1 MAEET
6 NMFITKATGEL
17 VPFAPEKLLGS
28 LTKAGA
34 TIAQAEE
41 ILVSIKS
48 QLHPGI
54 PTKTIFKNAFRLLK
68 RVSPPKAG
76 KYKLKNAIMELGPTG
91 FPFEKY
97 FAAILQDM
105 GYRVQTGV
113 ILQGACVKH
122 EVDVIAEKENY
133 HEMVECKFHQQQG
146 IFCNVKIPLYI
157 HARFKDVEA
166 GFTDNSTNKNTL
178 HQGWVVTNTRFTT
191 DAIQYG
197 TCAGLKL
204 IGWNYPKGNSLNYL
218 IDKTGLYPLTAL
230 TSLTKKEKQRLLSS
244 NIVLCKEIL
253 INPEVLVQAAIAK
266 EKLVAILQEAKELCK
281 NFNEAAQHEKFK

>member
-1 MAEET
+1 MANET
-6 NMFITKATGEL
+6 NILITKASGEV
-17 VPFAPEKLLGS
+17 VPFALEKLVRS

-34 TIAQAEE
+34 TKEQAEE
-41 ILVSIKS
+41 ILASVKPL
-48 QLHPGI
+48 LHPGI
-54 PTKTIFKNAFRLLK
+54 STKTIFKNAFRLLK
-68 RVSPPKAG
+68 KVSPPRAG
-76 KYKLKNAIMELGPTG
+76 KYKLKNAIMELGPSG

-97 FAAILQDM
+97 FAAILQNL

-146 IFCNVKIPLYI
+146 TFCNVKIPLYI

-166 GFTDNSTNKNTL
+166 GFVDSSSKNNTL

-204 IGWNYPKGNSLNYL
+204 IGWNYPKGKSLNNL
-218 IDKTGLYPLTAL
+218 IDKTGLYPITAL
-230 TSLTKKEKQRLLSS
+230 TSLSKKQKQFLLS
-244 NIVLCKEIL
+244 NDIILCNEI
-253 INPEVLVQAAIAK
+253 INKPELLKLAAVEQTK
-266 EKLVAILQEAKELCK
+266 HEAILQEAKELCK
-281 NFNEAAQHEKFK
+281 NINEVAQHETF

>member
-1 MAEET
+1 MGKET
-6 NMFITKATGEL
+6 NIFITKASGEL
-17 VPFAPEKLLGS
+17 VPFAPEKLMRS

-34 TIAQAEE
+34 TKQQAEE
-41 ILVSIKS
+41 ILASVKPL
-48 QLHPGI
+48 LHPGI
-54 PTKTIFKNAFRLLK
+54 STKMIFKNAFRLLK
-68 RVSPPKAG
+68 RVSRPKAG
-76 KYKLKNAIMELGPTG
+76 KYKLKNAIMELGPSG
-91 FPFEKY
+91 FPFERY
-97 FAAILQDM
+97 FAAILHSM

-146 IFCNVKIPLYI
+146 TFCNVKIPLYI

-166 GFTDNSTNKNTL
+166 GFSKSSLKNNTL
-178 HQGWVVTNTRFTT
+178 HQGWLVTNTRFTT

-204 IGWNYPKGNSLNYL
+204 IGWNYPKNNSLNNL
-218 IDKTGLYPLTAL
+218 IDKTGLYPITAL
-230 TSLTKKEKQRLLSS
+230 TSLTKKEKQTLLSN

-253 INPEVLVQAAIAK
+253 NNPDLLKLAAIVLTK
-266 EKLVAILQEAKELCK
+266 HEAILQEAKELCK
-281 NFNEAAQHEKFK
+281 NINEVAQHETF